1 MASRKQQYA
10 LLLSDNIVVSL
21 VSIVNGISVEI
32 PWFFPLLHQLVKAT
46 LCRKFSQATDKL
58 GWISSTNGSFDPQ
71 NAYKMA
77 TANPHIVSNFSSYWI
92 WNIPT
97 LSKIQLFFFGNACKI
112 VYLSNKYRCIEAF

>member
-1 MASRKQQYA
+1 MV
-10 LLLSDNIVVSL
+10 L
-21 VSIVNGISVEI
+21 
-32 PWFFPLLHQLVKAT
+32 PTLLHQLVKAT

-77 TANPHIVSNFSSYWI
+77 TANPHIVSNFSSHWI

-97 LSKIQLFFFGNACKI
+97 LSKIQLFFLEMLAK
-112 VYLSNKYRCIEAF
+112 